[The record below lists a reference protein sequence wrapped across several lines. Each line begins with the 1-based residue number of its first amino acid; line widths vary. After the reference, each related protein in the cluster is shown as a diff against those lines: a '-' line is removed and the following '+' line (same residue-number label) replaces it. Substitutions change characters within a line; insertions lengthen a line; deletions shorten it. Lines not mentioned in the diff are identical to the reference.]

1 MQESAVPR
9 VLEAASGGNA
19 NRKGVSPPGWLLP
32 TGLIALGVIPILANI
47 LRRIALSLGAA
58 DAPSDDGNS
67 GLPLP
72 VVVHVVS
79 AAVFVILG
87 AFQFTISFRRRR
99 PTWHRIAG
107 RVLVVAGL
115 LVALSGIWLGGIAA
129 WSGESGQLLY
139 LFRLL
144 AGLGMAICI
153 VLGFAAIMRRD
164 LPSHR
169 AWMIRAYALGLAAGT
184 QVFTVGFGGAT
195 FGKSDLSL
203 ALLNGVGWLINLL
216 VAELAIRRRS
226 GDRDLLPAGKGRSL

>member
-1 MQESAVPR
+1 MQDSTIPR
-9 VLEAASGGNA
+9 ALKAASRGNA
-19 NRKGVSPPGWLLP
+19 NQKGTSPPGWLLP
-32 TGLIALGVIPILANI
+32 AGLITLGVIPILANT
-47 LRRIALSLGAA
+47 LRRVALSLGAT
-58 DAPSDDGNS
+58 DASSNDGNS

-79 AAVFVILG
+79 AAVYVILG
-87 AFQFTISFRRRR
+87 AFQFTVSFRQRKLS
-99 PTWHRIAG
+99 WHRIAG
-107 RVLVVAGL
+107 RVLLVAGL

-203 ALLNGVGWLINLL
+203 ALLNGAGWLINLV